1 MHASKLQA
9 ISDIDKKYTIIVDSN
24 TTHKML
30 KKNASVVQGKNYVI
44 SNLLYENDYLEF
56 AYKIKRVSPETITVG
71 IRRLSENNI
80 EYWVIYDQPNEHL
93 LDLVTDVY
101 IDNHRDF
108 NFNVEIVNISK
119 AEMKEVTHIRFQ
131 DEV

>member
-1 MHASKLQA
+1 MQA
-9 ISDIDKKYTIIVDSN
+9 ISDIDKKYTIIVDAN

-93 LDLVTDVY
+93 LDLVADVY

>member
-24 TTHKML
+24 TTHKTL

-93 LDLVTDVY
+93 LDLVADVY

>member
-1 MHASKLQA
+1 MYASKLQA

-93 LDLVTDVY
+93 LDLVADVY

>member
-93 LDLVTDVY
+93 LDLVADVY

-119 AEMKEVTHIRFQ
+119 AEIKEVTHIRFQ
-131 DEV
+131 AEV

>member
-9 ISDIDKKYTIIVDSN
+9 ISDIDKEYTIIVDSN
-24 TTHKML
+24 TTHKTL

-93 LDLVTDVY
+93 LDLVADVY

>member
-93 LDLVTDVY
+93 LDLVADVY

-131 DEV
+131 AEV

>member
-56 AYKIKRVSPETITVG
+56 AYRIKRVSPETITVG

-93 LDLVTDVY
+93 LDLVADVY

>member
-24 TTHKML
+24 TTRKML

-93 LDLVTDVY
+93 LDLVADVY

>member
-24 TTHKML
+24 TTHKTL

-56 AYKIKRVSPETITVG
+56 AYKIKCVSPETITVG

-93 LDLVTDVY
+93 LDLVADVY

>member
-9 ISDIDKKYTIIVDSN
+9 ISDIDKRYTIIVDSN

-93 LDLVTDVY
+93 LDLVADVY

>member
-56 AYKIKRVSPETITVG
+56 AYRIKRVSPETITVG
-71 IRRLSENNI
+71 IRKLSENNI

-93 LDLVTDVY
+93 LDLVADVY

>member
-9 ISDIDKKYTIIVDSN
+9 ISDIDKKYTIIVDAN

-93 LDLVTDVY
+93 LDLVADVY

>member
-1 MHASKLQA
+1 MYASKLQA

-93 LDLVTDVY
+93 LDLVADAY

>member
-30 KKNASVVQGKNYVI
+30 KKNASVIQGKNYVI

-93 LDLVTDVY
+93 LDLVADVY

>member
-30 KKNASVVQGKNYVI
+30 KKNASVVQGKNYII

-93 LDLVTDVY
+93 LDLVADVY

>member
-80 EYWVIYDQPNEHL
+80 EYWVIYDHPNEHL
-93 LDLVTDVY
+93 LDLVADVY

>member
-24 TTHKML
+24 TTHKTL

-93 LDLVTDVY
+93 LNLVADVY

>member
-9 ISDIDKKYTIIVDSN
+9 ISDIDKKYTIIVGSN

-93 LDLVTDVY
+93 LDLVADVY

-131 DEV
+131 AEV

>member
-44 SNLLYENDYLEF
+44 ANLLYENDYLEF

-93 LDLVTDVY
+93 LDLVADVY

>member
-56 AYKIKRVSPETITVG
+56 AYRIKRVSPETITVG

-93 LDLVTDVY
+93 LDLVADVY

-119 AEMKEVTHIRFQ
+119 AEMKKVTHIRFQ

>member
-1 MHASKLQA
+1 
-9 ISDIDKKYTIIVDSN
+9 
-24 TTHKML
+24 ML

-93 LDLVTDVY
+93 LDLVADVY

>member
-93 LDLVTDVY
+93 LDLVADVY

-131 DEV
+131 DEA

>member
-24 TTHKML
+24 TTHKTL
-30 KKNASVVQGKNYVI
+30 KKNASVIQGKNYVI

-93 LDLVTDVY
+93 LDLVADVY

>member
-93 LDLVTDVY
+93 LDLVADVY

-119 AEMKEVTHIRFQ
+119 TEMKEVTHIRFQ

>member
-80 EYWVIYDQPNEHL
+80 EYWVIYDQPNEHI
-93 LDLVTDVY
+93 LDLVADVY

>member
-93 LDLVTDVY
+93 LDLVADVY